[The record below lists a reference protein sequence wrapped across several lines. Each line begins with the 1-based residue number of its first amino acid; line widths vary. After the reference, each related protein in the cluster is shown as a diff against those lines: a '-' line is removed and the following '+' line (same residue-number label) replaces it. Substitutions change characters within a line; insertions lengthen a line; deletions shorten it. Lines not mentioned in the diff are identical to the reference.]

1 MSAQSIEGGSM
12 RSTQDD
18 SPTCASPSP
27 LSPTL
32 TQSPSNSS
40 SSPPGPSTPRRGS
53 RTGRRYP
60 EDLGRV
66 PLHRRGTSNTYE
78 RLEDLLKEAG
88 YKETRIFTPET
99 ERLEANGG
107 PDGDA
112 KERKPSGMDT
122 VVGFFAGFIPGST
135 ANKASEHPASTST
148 EPYSPPHSPL
158 AHKRPQRNDTLTSQH
173 SSTIASSIES
183 LHDQQCIPTAAQ
195 RSFGLKQSQA
205 HTIKQ
210 TPSNLE
216 SYASHQMH
224 KQPSRQPSRSSV
236 NQSVVIA
243 SPRPSRAGAYLRH
256 MASVSNML
264 PERPNSTP
272 VNSQSRSR
280 IQLNEEGDEV
290 QRRRGS
296 GDAETENEP
305 PLPPTW
311 LETVA
316 RAVLFGGNGAYIGGP
331 TAYNAT
337 AGGTQAP
344 EQASTARVQ
353 VLRPTRSS
361 LSQVSSRR
369 VKQRHQ
375 RPESIATPRNGL
387 VDQTNSMAP
396 RMTTSANGFLVP
408 PPPLFSQIERGRA
421 STTEGTISKTR
432 VVCRSAPGSRSAS
445 IVRSARGTDTRVI
458 ASAALDVR
466 SDREKLRST
475 LGNINATDRRME
487 KKHKWNRKSDA
498 DRRLPSLART
508 QVEGD
513 FWSMTTFR
521 RRSANGWGAEAQY
534 YDDSASDEHT
544 HNSSSEEDDGELD
557 LARLLVPPKRQQ
569 SIRSLRKH
577 LSRDVL
583 PISSGPSARPISKRT
598 MSGDQQD
605 SNVGTNKLSSSAHPS
620 STVHTNPGR
629 GRGYTLGQSVTVVSG
644 RPPSIPHP
652 QPYSGPSSSSGSGQS
667 SSRKPRSLS
676 LLRTSYDD
684 GDGDGLDD
692 DWGRGW
698 VKQRT
703 GRGTRS
709 GTGGTL
715 ESDDDDDDVQSFKG
729 FFGEGRAVLG
739 ERDKKR
745 GIGFAA
751 PWLSNA

>member
-1 MSAQSIEGGSM
+1 VQ
-12 RSTQDD
+12 

-27 LSPTL
+27 VSPTL
-32 TQSPSNSS
+32 TQSASNSS
-40 SSPPGPSTPRRGS
+40 SSPPEPSTPRRGS
-53 RTGRRYP
+53 HARRRYP

-99 ERLEANGG
+99 ERSEANGG
-107 PDGDA
+107 RDGNA
-112 KERKPSGMDT
+112 KERKPSGMDA
-122 VVGFFAGFIPGST
+122 VVGFFAGFIPGT
-135 ANKASEHPASTST
+135 TTNKASEQAAATST

-158 AHKRPQRNDTLTSQH
+158 AHRHLQRNDTLTSRH

-183 LHDQQCIPTAAQ
+183 LHDQQSIPTVAQ
-195 RSFGLKQSQA
+195 RSLGLHQPQQHA
-205 HTIKQ
+205 INQ
-210 TPSNLE
+210 TSNYLE

-256 MASVSNML
+256 MASVSNIL

-272 VNSQSRSR
+272 VNLHGISRTKSNDDE
-280 IQLNEEGDEV
+280 NEG
-290 QRRRGS
+290 QRRR
-296 GDAETENEP
+296 DTDEAETENEP

-331 TAYNAT
+331 AAYNANT
-337 AGGTQAP
+337 GGMLGP

-361 LSQVSSRR
+361 LSQVPSRR
-369 VKQRHQ
+369 VKQRQQ
-375 RPESIATPRNGL
+375 RPESVAPPRNGL

-396 RMTTSANGFLVP
+396 RTTTCTEGFLVP

-432 VVCRSAPGSRSAS
+432 VLCRSAPGSRSTS
-445 IVRSARGTDTRVI
+445 IVRSARGTDTGVI
-458 ASAALDVR
+458 ASAALHDR
-466 SDREKLRST
+466 DNREKLRST
-475 LGNINATDRRME
+475 LENMNAAGRRME
-487 KKHKWNRKSDA
+487 KKNRKKRKTDA

-534 YDDSASDEHT
+534 YDDSDSDEYT
-544 HNSSSEEDDGELD
+544 HNSSSEEEDDGELD

-583 PISSGPSARPISKRT
+583 PSSSRPLARAALKRT
-598 MSGDQQD
+598 MSGDQRD
-605 SNVGTNKLSSSAHPS
+605 GNVGTNNLSSPAHPS
-620 STVHTNPGR
+620 SAAHVDPSRDCGSS
-629 GRGYTLGQSVTVVSG
+629 LGQGITVVSG
-644 RPPSIPHP
+644 RPPNILHFPP
-652 QPYSGPSSSSGSGQS
+652 QSGPSSSTGSGQS
-667 SSRKPRSLS
+667 SSNKTRSSS
-676 LLRTSYDD
+676 LLRTSRDD
-684 GDGDGLDD
+684 KDGDGLDD

-698 VKQRT
+698 VKQGA
-703 GRGTRS
+703 GRGSRS
-709 GTGGTL
+709 GTGGTM
-715 ESDDDDDDVQSFKG
+715 ESDEDDDVQSFKG

-739 ERDKKR
+739 DRDKRR
-745 GIGFAA
+745 GLGFGAA
-751 PWLSNA
+751 WSSGT